1 MIFLLKFNYMNDS
14 KNLKLTAV
22 FEEDPDGG
30 FVVSIPAL
38 PGCLSHGQTFEEA
51 KKNIQ
56 EAIGLYLEVLK
67 EKGEDVPR
75 VSGETILATILAPMP
90 V

>member
-1 MIFLLKFNYMNDS
+1 MNDS
-14 KNLKLTAV
+14 KNLKFTAV

-30 FVVSIPAL
+30 FVVSIPTL

-56 EAIGLYLEVLK
+56 EAVGLYLEVLK
-67 EKGEDVPR
+67 EKGEEAPE

-90 V
+90 A